1 MFHDEDEAFVLT
13 LNSATARPSQIKRV
27 LKEQRGKNF
36 TTKKIQ
42 NLIRKLAPT
51 DAEENVSFEDFLQ
64 KLEDEGGTVEWKCDP
79 DETVSA
85 LFIATKSQKSSVI
98 SSQPAV
104 IQLDTSF
111 GVDQAHYKLTAFCYL
126 NPVTNKTRSHLLHWC
141 RRRVRKISTSF
152 VSFSGHTTVKMMLYF
167 SSTKTSPALH
177 PSSVLIQIQLS
188 SCAFS
193 M

>member
-85 LFIATKSQKSSVI
+85 LFI
-98 SSQPAV
+98 
-104 IQLDTSF
+104 
-111 GVDQAHYKLTAFCYL
+111 
-126 NPVTNKTRSHLLHWC
+126 
-141 RRRVRKISTSF
+141 
-152 VSFSGHTTVKMMLYF
+152 
-167 SSTKTSPALH
+167 
-177 PSSVLIQIQLS
+177 VL
-188 SCAFS
+188 
-193 M
+193 